1 MEVIM
6 TGKETGI
13 NSNIFYSDYVPL
25 SVLTGQT
32 LRFEN
37 RRVKM
42 LDTNEIKKVQLVFV
56 FERWGILIEN
66 VELIWF
72 YKPEEVEVLPLDGS
86 ENNDDIKPLSEELIM
101 FTNNLTEQKPKLS
114 PEDWYKRNEELKRK
128 CLEDEERRDNE
139 MGGDYHYNDLAEGK
153 IIIYKPQ
160 DVLEE
165 NNRFGRELKA
175 HVNSDGIF
183 IGEISRLY
191 ICDPHKWANVS
202 FKEEV
207 SGQGRFN
214 YNKKGY
220 LWYMRKENFRILNK
234 DDNIEDV
241 IKELKGE

>member
-1 MEVIM
+1 M

-56 FERWGILIEN
+56 FERWGMLIEN

-86 ENNDDIKPLSEELIM
+86 ENNDDIKPLSEELVN

-114 PEDWYKRNEELKRK
+114 PEDWYKRDEEITKRCLERDKEELKEYWK
-128 CLEDEERRDNE
+128 SDKKF
-139 MGGDYHYNDLAEGK
+139 K
-153 IIIYKPQ
+153 ITQHLPAYFSGFE
-160 DVLEE
+160 LEE
-165 NNRFGRELKA
+165 NEFDTIEELLDIEWIKRWSIQPEFYQYSLGFREPIERIHLIAEIDGGKTWWVVGRIVSIDNYEYLINKIPKW
-175 HVNSDGIF
+175 HE
-183 IGEISRLY
+183 GE
-191 ICDPHKWANVS
+191 
-202 FKEEV
+202 
-207 SGQGRFN
+207 
-214 YNKKGY
+214 
-220 LWYMRKENFRILNK
+220 
-234 DDNIEDV
+234 
-241 IKELKGE
+241 